1 MPIRLVDG
9 AMNLVR
15 MLNSREE
22 FYSLLDE
29 IEEFYGHPENLDG
42 IEDSGGADYGE
53 EYFKRWLQEFTDWH
67 VGHAES
73 LRNRTGCTSVLDA
86 GCGVGNIV
94 RGFLR
99 IGVDAWG
106 LDISRYVVESCDL
119 EIRGRILWGDMSKA
133 GTLPKR
139 TYDLV
144 LCYDTVEHAPDP
156 EAVVKNLCGLSE
168 KWLHVKAP
176 DIRGLNPGEGAVFD
190 PTHITGRSIGWWVE
204 RFELNGFSL
213 IMDERF
219 TWLKWDPEYALAPV
233 GAPDLHGLF
242 KKRVEY
248 RSTTND

>member
-1 MPIRLVDG
+1 
-9 AMNLVR
+9 

-22 FYSLLDE
+22 FFSVLEE
-29 IEEFYGHPENLDG
+29 IEEFYRHPADIDG
-42 IEDSGGADYGE
+42 AQDSEGGDYGE

-67 VGHAES
+67 VRHAES
-73 LRNRTGCTSVLDA
+73 LHNRTCCKSVLDA
-86 GCGVGNIV
+86 GCGVGNII

-106 LDISRYVVESCDL
+106 LDISRYVVESCDS
-119 EIRGRILWGDMSKA
+119 EIRGRVLWGNLSKA
-133 GTLPKR
+133 ETLPTR

-144 LCYDTVEHAPDP
+144 VCYDVVEHAPDP
-156 EAVVKNLCGLSE
+156 EAVIGNLCRLAG

-176 DIRGLNPGEGAVFD
+176 DIRGLNQEEGRKFD
-190 PTHITGRSIGWWVE
+190 PSHVTGRSISWWVK

-242 KKRVEY
+242 KRKIRY
-248 RSTTND
+248 G

>member
-9 AMNLVR
+9 AMNLIR

-42 IEDSGGADYGE
+42 AEDSGGADYGE
-53 EYFKRWLQEFTDWH
+53 GYFKRWKQDFTDWH

-73 LRNRTGCTSVLDA
+73 LRGRTGCRSMLDA
-86 GCGVGNIV
+86 GCGAGNIL

-99 IGVDAWG
+99 VGVDAWG
-106 LDISRYVVESCDL
+106 LDISRYVVEECDP
-119 EIRGRILWGDMSKA
+119 EVRGRILWGDLSKVN
-133 GTLPKR
+133 TLPFR
-139 TYDLV
+139 VYDLV
-144 LCYDTVEHAPDP
+144 VCYDAVEHAPDP
-156 EAVVKNLCGLSE
+156 EAVVGNLCRLAG
-168 KWLHVKAP
+168 KWIHVKAP
-176 DIRGLNPGEGAVFD
+176 DIRGLNQEESRKFD
-190 PTHITGRSIGWWVE
+190 PGHITGRSIRWWVE
-204 RFELNGFSL
+204 SFERNGFSL

-242 KKRVEY
+242 KRKISY
-248 RSTTND
+248 S